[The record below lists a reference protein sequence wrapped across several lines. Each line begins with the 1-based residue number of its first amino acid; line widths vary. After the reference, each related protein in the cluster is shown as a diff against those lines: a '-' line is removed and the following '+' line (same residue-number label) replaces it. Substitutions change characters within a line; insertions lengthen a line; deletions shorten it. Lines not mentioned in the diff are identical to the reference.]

1 MYGYLN
7 KFYKLTDTS
16 KLEFFYIIFL
26 SSMVSLMDVVGI
38 LSILPLVWLI
48 TDFEHF
54 NSIVSEYDF
63 KILNSLFDL
72 PLNNIIIIF
81 SLISIILFI
90 LKILSSIYAQY
101 TLNKFAYKKM
111 YHLRGKILKKII
123 NLDYDI
129 FQNLNKNEILNILL
143 TTVQEFIELSLRPI
157 LRIFSELII
166 VILFSMILIFTDFK
180 ITILI
185 LSLISLLS
193 LTYYFLI
200 RKKIYNYGFISDN
213 VNMKT
218 IEAASNNINGF
229 IDLKILNLKDKF
241 LNIFLSHIK
250 NFSDTKTK
258 SVLFEMLPRSLF
270 ELTIFLILN
279 FLIILY
285 TLTGNIN
292 FIVQNLAMFAIISVR
307 LLPSLSIIASSSV
320 AIRFSNSHLNKLY
333 FFISELKILKSNQNT
348 NKKNQT
354 FNFSSLDIKNLEF
367 KYDDTFILK
376 NLNLSIKKNDFICL
390 TGDSGSGKSTLI
402 KILCQIIKPSNGK
415 ILLNNEDF
423 NDFDI
428 KNNICLITQNHFLIN
443 GSIKENITLSFD
455 DIKKD
460 DNKIL
465 EILKEVN
472 LLDEIT
478 KSGRN
483 IHSSISQDGSELS
496 GGQKQRLIIARSLY
510 FNRELFIFDEATS
523 SLDRANTESVVQT
536 LLKLKNKI
544 TLIFITHNL
553 EHTQFCDK
561 IYKLTSSGLINYKK

>member
-1 MYGYLN
+1 
-7 KFYKLTDTS
+7 
-16 KLEFFYIIFL
+16 
-26 SSMVSLMDVVGI
+26 V
-38 LSILPLVWLI
+38 
-48 TDFEHF
+48 
-54 NSIVSEYDF
+54 
-63 KILNSLFDL
+63 
-72 PLNNIIIIF
+72 
-81 SLISIILFI
+81 
-90 LKILSSIYAQY
+90 
-101 TLNKFAYKKM
+101 
-111 YHLRGKILKKII
+111 
-123 NLDYDI
+123 
-129 FQNLNKNEILNILL
+129 
-143 TTVQEFIELSLRPI
+143 
-157 LRIFSELII
+157 
-166 VILFSMILIFTDFK
+166 
-180 ITILI
+180 
-185 LSLISLLS
+185 
-193 LTYYFLI
+193 
-200 RKKIYNYGFISDN
+200 
-213 VNMKT
+213 
-218 IEAASNNINGF
+218 
-229 IDLKILNLKDKF
+229 
-241 LNIFLSHIK
+241 
-250 NFSDTKTK
+250 
-258 SVLFEMLPRSLF
+258 
-270 ELTIFLILN
+270 
-279 FLIILY
+279 
-285 TLTGNIN
+285 
-292 FIVQNLAMFAIISVR
+292 
-307 LLPSLSIIASSSV
+307 
-320 AIRFSNSHLNKLY
+320 LY